1 MNRVLKNNRSIYVV
15 CKRKTGIPIKEGWTA
30 EVYTSKAE
38 AVYMTAREDRTVVE
52 YIPKRIIK

>member
-1 MNRVLKNNRSIYVV
+1 MKNNRSIYVV